1 MLNGWIKKGQINTVG
16 DFNKIQNDFKKYA
29 SSEKEKDQLGDRTA
43 RMASAYKYKIEAAL
57 NNKRGSE
64 NV

>member
-1 MLNGWIKKGQINTVG
+1 MSIKHLKDHLSVTGGNV
-16 DFNKIQNDFKKYA
+16 
-29 SSEKEKDQLGDRTA
+29 SEKEKEQLGDRTA
-43 RMASAYKYKIEAAL
+43 RMASAYKYKIEATL